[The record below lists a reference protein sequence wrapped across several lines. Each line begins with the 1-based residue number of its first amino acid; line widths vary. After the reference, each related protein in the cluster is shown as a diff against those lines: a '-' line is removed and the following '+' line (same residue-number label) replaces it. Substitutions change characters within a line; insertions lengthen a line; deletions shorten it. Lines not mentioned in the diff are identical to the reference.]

1 MSAIIGVLLTCAA
14 ILTLA
19 WTFQRS
25 LIYFPFGAVP
35 SPSAV
40 GLDAVEPISFVTDDG
55 IRLGGWFVTSRTSP
69 SRGTLVVFNGNAGN
83 RAYRADLARAFREQ
97 GLAVLLFD
105 YRGFGGN
112 SGSPTE
118 AGLASDARAARA
130 YLATR
135 ADVDLTRLAYFGES
149 LGAAVAV
156 ALAVEHPPAAL
167 VLRSPFTSLAD
178 MGRVH
183 YPFLPVRWLLRDRFA
198 NLDRIAQVTS
208 PILVIAG
215 DRDRVVPLE
224 QSRQLYDAAP
234 GRKTFVLINGAD
246 HNDEALVMGP
256 QVIESTLRRLFE
268 PRDPDG

>member
-1 MSAIIGVLLTCAA
+1 M
-14 ILTLA
+14 
-19 WTFQRS
+19 
-25 LIYFPFGAVP
+25 P
-35 SPSAV
+35 
-40 GLDAVEPISFVTDDG
+40 
-55 IRLGGWFVTSRTSP
+55 
-69 SRGTLVVFNGNAGN
+69 
-83 RAYRADLARAFREQ
+83 ARPAC
-97 GLAVLLFD
+97 
-105 YRGFGGN
+105 
-112 SGSPTE
+112 
-118 AGLASDARAARA
+118 

-135 ADVDLTRLAYFGES
+135 PDVDLTRLAYFGES

-178 MGRVH
+178 VGRVH

-234 GRKTFVLINGAD
+234 GRKTFVVINGAD

-256 QVIESTLRRLFE
+256 QVIEATLRRLFE
-268 PRDPDG
+268 PRGPDG